1 MRDAETTSG
10 DNRGWE
16 GGGLGGGGR
25 TIIVEQPLWLYETG
39 GSFKILALLVKR

>member
-1 MRDAETTSG
+1 MQKQHQATT
-10 DNRGWE
+10 
-16 GGGLGGGGR
+16 GGGRVEGWGGGR